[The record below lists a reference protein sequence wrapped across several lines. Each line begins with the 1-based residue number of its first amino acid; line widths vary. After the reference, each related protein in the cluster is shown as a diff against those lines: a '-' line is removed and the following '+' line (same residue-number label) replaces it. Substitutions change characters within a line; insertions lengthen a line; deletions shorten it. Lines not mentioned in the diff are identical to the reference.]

1 VLRITAV
8 MVAMEDA
15 PATRKSNNA
24 SVDAQRKMKAQ
35 KEELKKKK
43 ELANASDDFIESLIY
58 HSMRGSEAF
67 MKTLNDVA
75 R

>member
-1 VLRITAV
+1 M

-58 HSMRGSEAF
+58 HSMWGSEAC
-67 MKTLNDVA
+67 MKTLNE
-75 R
+75 